1 MNTTAATSHT
11 ADHPAP
17 SPSRSDVVIRAEQ
30 LSRRFGRGRDS
41 HLAVDSLDL
50 DIRRGELFGLL
61 GTNGAGKTSTLEVL
75 EGLARPT
82 GGSVSVLGHDP
93 FRDRR
98 QVRPRQ
104 GLMLQSGGFPADL
117 TAAEALTMWSS
128 TLTTPRPV
136 AEVLDEVDL
145 TGRGSTRISSLSG
158 GEVRRLDLACAIAG
172 DPEVLF
178 LDEPT
183 TGLDP
188 ESRARAW
195 ELISALKARGTTIV
209 LTTHYLDEAESL
221 ADRLAIM
228 HEGRIVREG
237 TVTEVVAGHP
247 SRIRVAVPEH
257 APPLPALAGAV
268 EPGRDGRLDIPTPS
282 LAEDLYTLLTWA
294 REHHL
299 DLDGLDARAA
309 SLESVFLEI
318 AGAEPSAAADQP
330 IGA

>member
-1 MNTTAATSHT
+1 MNSAHT
-11 ADHPAP
+11 DD
-17 SPSRSDVVIRAEQ
+17 DVVIRAEQ
-30 LSRRFGRGRDS
+30 LSRRYGRGRDS
-41 HLAVDSLDL
+41 HLAVDALDL
-50 DIRRGELFGLL
+50 EIRRGELFGLL

-82 GGSVSVLGHDP
+82 GGSVAVFGHDP
-93 FRDRR
+93 YRDRR

-104 GLMLQSGGFPADL
+104 GLMLQTGGFPADL
-117 TAAEALTMWSS
+117 TASEALAMWSS

-136 AEVLDEVDL
+136 AQVLEEVDL
-145 TGRGSTRISSLSG
+145 AGRANTRISSLSG

-172 DPEVLF
+172 DPELLF

-237 TVTEVVAGHP
+237 TVTDVVAGHP
-247 SRIRVAVPEH
+247 SRIRVSVPERSPSL
-257 APPLPALAGAV
+257 PPLAGKAGL
-268 EPGRDGRLDIPTPS
+268 GRDGRWDIATPD
-282 LAEDLYTLLTWA
+282 LAEDLYALLSWA

-318 AGAEPSAAADQP
+318 AGGEPAAASAPAPAPADQP
-330 IGA
+330 IGARS

>member
-1 MNTTAATSHT
+1 MTSAHT
-11 ADHPAP
+11 SD
-17 SPSRSDVVIRAEQ
+17 DVVIRAEQ
-30 LSRRFGRGRDS
+30 LSRRYGRGKDS
-41 HLAVDSLDL
+41 HLAVDTLDL
-50 DIRRGELFGLL
+50 SIRRGELFGLL

-82 GGSVSVLGHDP
+82 GGSVAVFGHDP
-93 FRDRR
+93 YRDRR

-117 TAAEALTMWSS
+117 TASEALTMWCS

-136 AEVLDEVDL
+136 AEVLEEVDL
-145 TGRGSTRISSLSG
+145 AGRADTRISSLSG

-172 DPEVLF
+172 DPELLF

-237 TVTEVVAGHP
+237 TVTDVVAGHP
-247 SRIRVAVPEH
+247 SRIRVSVPER
-257 APPLPALAGAV
+257 APSLPPLAGEAGL
-268 EPGRDGRLDIPTPS
+268 GRDGRLDITTPD
-282 LAEDLYTLLTWA
+282 LAEDLYALLSWA
-294 REHHL
+294 REHQL
-299 DLDGLDARAA
+299 ALDGLDARAA

-318 AGAEPSAAADQP
+318 AGGEPAAASTPAPTDQP